1 MKKRK
6 SIILIGVLTGGLF
19 LSLVATS
26 VAWFSTMTDFQTAI
40 NGRSTSNY
48 YAGGDGSQN
57 DPFIIKT
64 SKHLYNLT
72 WLQNNGYYPHTQKTY
87 FKLDND
93 INMAGQ
99 LSGYSSSTTGAI
111 PPIGTDAY
119 PFYGEFDGNG
129 KTISNLWISSDPYDW
144 KVKPLN
150 IGSINVGAS
159 TGFFGNIG
167 NISIN
172 PTTAVIGTVKS
183 FYLENVEVTNKV
195 NDSAVGIVA
204 GYNNGNME
212 AIGVKNAKISLGT
225 TNIEVMSSYSLIGKI
240 GPYVSWDSLP
250 EDLAG
255 GDLLIDTNFPSFTTK
270 AINTVTAVP
279 DSATDTAFFIG
290 SVTAIPVDIKGSLFK
305 YNSKMTVN
313 TSATSPTEI
322 TAESSNITLVTSSN
336 WTSHVTPDFYNR
348 TLPNNLKMATFGITP
363 PSYSSATSSF
373 SNTSNITLYDGTT
386 FPVPKNSIWFKPI
399 KGGVSALVFARQRN
413 AAEPGKL
420 SVYYFKREGS
430 AITNFGEV
438 RFQIGQVGNK
448 SQVYFDFEI
457 LQATLDDDYEF
468 IISASNTN
476 NDETNGFLYLMLAG
490 SDEASGAQASAM
502 KSVDYVYR
510 TQSGALENVGAEDYM
525 MKRTLLRFNGT
536 YSGTAYYNTKD
547 YPNIDGKVYY
557 AVVTSSG
564 LHITDYVTTGTVGVS
579 TTYTSGMFPGRDEEF
594 P

>member
-1 MKKRK
+1 MKKCK

-57 DPFIIKT
+57 NPFIIKT

-212 AIGVKNAKISLGT
+212 AIGVKNAKISLGST
-225 TNIEVMSSYSLIGKI
+225 SIEVTSNYSLIGKI

-305 YNSKMTVN
+305 YNSKVTVN

-348 TLPNNLKMATFGITP
+348 TLPNNPIMATFDIP

-413 AAEPGKL
+413 ASEPGKL

>member
-57 DPFIIKT
+57 NPFIIKT

-212 AIGVKNAKISLGT
+212 AIGVKNAKISLGST
-225 TNIEVMSSYSLIGKI
+225 SIEVTSNYSLIGKI

-290 SVTAIPVDIKGSLFK
+290 TVTAIPVDIKGSLFK
-305 YNSKMTVN
+305 YNSKVTVD
-313 TSATSPTEI
+313 TSATSPNTY
-322 TAESSNITLVTSSN
+322 TADSGNTTLVTSSN

-348 TLPNNLKMATFGITP
+348 TLPNNPIMATFDIP

-413 AAEPGKL
+413 AKEPGKL

-430 AITNFGEV
+430 TITNFGEV

>member
-57 DPFIIKT
+57 NPFIIKT

-99 LSGYSSSTTGAI
+99 LSGYSSLTTGAI

-212 AIGVKNAKISLGT
+212 AIGVKNAKISLGST
-225 TNIEVMSSYSLIGKI
+225 SIEVTSNYSLIGKI

-290 SVTAIPVDIKGSLFK
+290 SVTATPVDIKGSLFK
-305 YNSKMTVN
+305 YNSKVTVN
-313 TSATSPTEI
+313 TSATSPTII
-322 TAESSNITLVTSSN
+322 TAGSSNITLATSSN

-348 TLPNNLKMATFGITP
+348 TLPNKPTMATFDIP

-413 AAEPGKL
+413 SSNPGKL
-420 SVYYFKREGS
+420 SIYYFKREGS

-525 MKRTLLRFNGT
+525 MKKTLLRFNGT
-536 YSGTAYYNTKD
+536 YNGTAYYNTKD

-564 LHITDYVTTGTVGVS
+564 LYITDYVTTGTVGVS

>member
-57 DPFIIKT
+57 NPFIIKT

-212 AIGVKNAKISLGT
+212 AIGVKNAKISLGST
-225 TNIEVMSSYSLIGKI
+225 SIEVTSNYSLIGKI

-290 SVTAIPVDIKGSLFK
+290 TVTAIPVDIKGSLFK
-305 YNSKMTVN
+305 YNSKVTVN
-313 TSATSPTEI
+313 TSATSPTEF
-322 TAESSNITLVTSSN
+322 TADSSNITLVTSSN

-348 TLPNNLKMATFGITP
+348 TLPNNPIMATFDIP

-413 AAEPGKL
+413 AKEPGKL

-430 AITNFGEV
+430 TITNFGEV

>member
-57 DPFIIKT
+57 NPFIIKT

-212 AIGVKNAKISLGT
+212 AIGVKNAKISLGST
-225 TNIEVMSSYSLIGKI
+225 SIEVTSNYSLIGKI

-270 AINTVTAVP
+270 AANTVTAVP

-305 YNSKMTVN
+305 YNSKVTVN
-313 TSATSPTEI
+313 TSATSPTI
-322 TAESSNITLVTSSN
+322 KTADSSNITLVTSSN

-348 TLPNNLKMATFGITP
+348 TLPNNPIMATFDIP
-363 PSYSSATSSF
+363 PSYSSATSSL

-420 SVYYFKREGS
+420 SVYYFKREGG

>member
-1 MKKRK
+1 M
-6 SIILIGVLTGGLF
+6 
-19 LSLVATS
+19 
-26 VAWFSTMTDFQTAI
+26 
-40 NGRSTSNY
+40 
-48 YAGGDGSQN
+48 
-57 DPFIIKT
+57 
-64 SKHLYNLT
+64 
-72 WLQNNGYYPHTQKTY
+72 
-87 FKLDND
+87 
-93 INMAGQ
+93 
-99 LSGYSSSTTGAI
+99 
-111 PPIGTDAY
+111 
-119 PFYGEFDGNG
+119 
-129 KTISNLWISSDPYDW
+129 
-144 KVKPLN
+144 KPLN
-150 IGSINVGAS
+150 IGTINVGAS
-159 TGFFGNIG
+159 IGFFGNIG

-172 PTTAVIGTVKS
+172 PTAAVIGTIKS

-195 NDSAVGIVA
+195 HDSAVGIVA

-270 AINTVTAVP
+270 AANTVTAVP

-290 SVTAIPVDIKGSLFK
+290 TVTATPVDIKGSLFK
-305 YNSKMTVN
+305 YNSKVTVD
-313 TSATSPTEI
+313 TSATSPNTY
-322 TAESSNITLVTSSN
+322 TADSGNTTLVTSSN
-336 WTSHVTPDFYNR
+336 WTSYVTPEFYNR
-348 TLPNNLKMATFGITP
+348 TLPYSTMMATFGITP
-363 PSYSSATSSF
+363 PSYSSATLSF

-413 AAEPGKL
+413 AREPGKL

-557 AVVTSSG
+557 AVVTSGG

>member
-57 DPFIIKT
+57 NPFIIKT

-212 AIGVKNAKISLGT
+212 AIGVKNAKISLGST
-225 TNIEVMSSYSLIGKI
+225 SIEVTSNYSLIGKI

-290 SVTAIPVDIKGSLFK
+290 TVTAIPVDIKGSLFK
-305 YNSKMTVN
+305 YNSKVTVN

-322 TAESSNITLVTSSN
+322 TADSSNITLVTSSN

-348 TLPNNLKMATFGITP
+348 TLPNNPIMATFDIP

-413 AAEPGKL
+413 AKNPGKL
-420 SVYYFKREGS
+420 SIYYFKREGS